1 MMRILVMT
9 HAGGSPSHGPNM
21 RWYYLGQALKQ
32 IGVDVEIVSSSSF
45 HKYTSPTVVH
55 AGYSTEEVNG
65 IKYHWLKTR
74 PYSRRGFSQV
84 VNQLE
89 YVRSCYRHHQ
99 HFLNYQPDIV
109 LASSPH
115 PFVVFPARKIAKKC
129 GARLVYEVRDLWPEL
144 LLELGSFG
152 RWHPYILMLKFAE
165 RYGLKY
171 SDHIISVKPGD
182 YDYFKKEYNLPVEC
196 FSYIPNGF
204 LPEASPHSAPE
215 VVLQVR
221 NRYRFL
227 LGYVGALS
235 AYYSLDRLINLSKE
249 FSGDKDI
256 AFVVVGK
263 GDYAEMLKLIVD
275 ESGLDN
281 VFFIGPISKSQVDA
295 TLSEFD
301 ACYVGLEDLA
311 VHRYGISCNKI
322 YEYMHAGKPIIGSY
336 SAGHDPVKAAQ
347 CGFVAPPGDYAT
359 LVDAIK
365 ELKAHPERARLLGK
379 NGREYFDANHNF
391 RVVAY
396 RLKEVLFS
404 NNGIFEAV

>member
-21 RWYYLGQALKQ
+21 RWYYLAQALKQ
-32 IGVDVEIVSSSSF
+32 IGVNVEIVSSSSF
-45 HKYTSPTVVH
+45 HKYTSPPVVH

-74 PYSRRGFSQV
+74 PYSRRGFPQV

-89 YVRSCYRHHQ
+89 YVVGCYRFYQ

-115 PFVVFPARKIAKKC
+115 PLVVFPARKIAKKC
-129 GARLVYEVRDLWPEL
+129 NARLVYEVRDLWPEV

-165 RYGLKY
+165 RYGLKC

-182 YDYFKKEYNLPVEC
+182 YDYFNKEYNLPAER

-204 LPEASPHSAPE
+204 LPETSLHSAPE
-215 VVLQVR
+215 VVHSIR
-221 NRYRFL
+221 SRYHFL

-235 AYYSLDRLINLSKE
+235 VYYGLDRLISLAKQ
-249 FSGDKDI
+249 FRGDKDI
-256 AFVVVGK
+256 AFVIVGK
-263 GDYAEMLKLIVD
+263 GDHDEKLRLMVD
-275 ESGLDN
+275 KSGLDN
-281 VFFIGPISKSQVDA
+281 VFFTGQISKLQVSA
-295 TLSEFD
+295 TLAEFD
-301 ACYVGLEDLA
+301 ACYVGLEDVG
-311 VHRYGISCNKI
+311 VHQYGISCNKI

-336 SAGHDPVKAAQ
+336 SAGYDPVKAAH
-347 CGFVAPPGDYAT
+347 CGFVAPPGDYSS

-365 ELKAHPERARLLGK
+365 RLMVHPENAQLLGK

-391 RVVAY
+391 QVVADK
-396 RLKEVLFS
+396 LKQVLLPKNS
-404 NNGIFEAV
+404 STQAV